1 MGNAVVTEGLELS
14 FERPGNVPFDA
25 REGHVLASVCGSLV
39 VMGGSSEDP
48 RIHCLS
54 PEGGWSVAGG
64 PSSLPFSLSF
74 FFLVFWRQRFG

>member
-14 FERPGNVPFDA
+14 FERPGPLPFDA

-54 PEGGWSVAGG
+54 SEGGWSVAGG
-64 PSSLPFSLSF
+64 RLFFLFLLFSF
-74 FFLVFWRQRFG
+74 FFWRQRFA